1 MRAPLDP
8 DDVARFRELIREQ
21 VGLAFPQ
28 SRLVDVERAVQKAV
42 AETALPDAGALYR
55 LLLGRARPQ
64 AALDALISALNV
76 GETHFLRDQAQ
87 VRALEER
94 ILPEII
100 VRRRPQRRLRVWSA
114 ACSTGEEAYTLAI
127 LVRQQ
132 LPDLA
137 EWDVRILA
145 TDVNGRAL
153 ERARRGV
160 YGPWSFRGVPP
171 HVKRAYFV
179 RDGTR
184 YRVAP
189 RIRTMVTFEQANLV
203 DGAALRP
210 AADPWKTDLILCR
223 NVLQY
228 FDGGTARAVVGRLV
242 TCLDDHGWILLSQV
256 EAALGGFD
264 GLDAQGGGAFRK
276 APPVPA
282 GTRLPVSPPHRPAA
296 SPSRAG
302 SPPHRPVGP
311 PPPASVEAVGAPA
324 GYREALRLWREDRP
338 QDALRRLRLE
348 GSRDPLAPS
357 LHYLQGLILLDEGH
371 ADQALAAF
379 RRCTFADPGFALG
392 HLAQANLLTR
402 AGKRSRAL
410 AALDNAAR
418 LVAHLDP
425 GARVF
430 PGDELRAGAL
440 LELVD
445 AQRQLLRPRSEPE
458 AVDG

>member
-1 MRAPLDP
+1 MRTPLDP
-8 DDVARFRELIREQ
+8 DGVARFRDLIQAQ

-28 SRLVDVERAVQKAV
+28 SRLADVERAVHKAV

-55 LLLGRARPQ
+55 QLMNRACPQ
-64 AALDALISALNV
+64 ETRDALISALNV

-87 VRALEER
+87 IQALEAR

-145 TDVNGRAL
+145 TDVNGHAL

-179 RDGTR
+179 RDGER

-189 RIRTMVTFEQANLV
+189 RIRAMVTFEQVNLI
-203 DGAALRP
+203 DGVPLRSP
-210 AADPWKTDLILCR
+210 GDPWKPDLILCR

-228 FDGGTARAVVGRLV
+228 FDDGTARAVVGRLV
-242 TCLDDHGWILLSQV
+242 TCLDDDGWILLSQV

-264 GLDAQGGGAFRK
+264 GLDAQGGGALRK

-282 GTRLPVSPPHRPAA
+282 GTRLPEHAPYRPAA
-296 SPSRAG
+296 PPARAG
-302 SPPHRPVGP
+302 SPSPQPVDP
-311 PPPASVEAVGAPA
+311 PPTSAQATKVPA
-324 GYREALRLWREDRP
+324 GYLEALRLWREDRP

-348 GSRDPLAPS
+348 GSSDPLTAP
-357 LHYLQGLILLDEGH
+357 LHYLQGLILLDEGRP
-371 ADQALAAF
+371 DQALAAF

-402 AGKRSRAL
+402 AGNRGRAM
-410 AALDNAAR
+410 AALENAAC
-418 LVAHLDP
+418 LVADLDP

-430 PGDELRAGAL
+430 SGDELRAGAL

-445 AQRQLLRPRSEPE
+445 AQRQVLRPHAGPE
-458 AVDG
+458 VVDG